1 MPVYEYQ
8 CNACAHCFEY
18 LLISR
23 SDKPSCEKC
32 GSQDLRR
39 LLSTFA
45 TRVDESG
52 GESSSCSTGACPT
65 GTCSLR

>member
-8 CNACAHCFEY
+8 CNKCGHCFEF
-18 LLISR
+18 LLLNR
-23 SDKPSCEKC
+23 AEKPSCELC
-32 GSQDLRR
+32 GSDDLKR

-45 TRVDESG
+45 PRVASDSSG
-52 GESSSCSTGACPT
+52 SSSCPTGTCPT